1 MAGIYIHIPFC
12 QSRCIYCDFYSTTH
26 HEAKEA
32 YIKALVKELT
42 LRAGY
47 LQDEFSEPAEI
58 KTIYLGGGTPSTLDA
73 SQLERIFSALYHTYR
88 ISSEAEITLEA
99 NPDDLTTEKIK
110 ELQSFPINRISI
122 GIQTFNNRE
131 LHFLRRRH
139 TAEQAI
145 KAVKDCQNAGFSNI
159 SIDLIYGLPE
169 QTISQWQSNI
179 TQALQLDVPHI
190 SAYALIYEENTALW
204 NLKEKGIISETDE
217 DTSLTMYNMLID
229 ELSDHH
235 FQHYEISNFAQSG
248 YYSRHNSSYWNS
260 IPYLGCGPSA
270 HSYNGKSRQW
280 NTADLKLY
288 IEKMQSCTQPSDFKY
303 ADWIDRE
310 YLDNQTRYNDY
321 IMTRLR
327 TCWGADL
334 HFIETEF
341 GTRLKDYCLQ
351 QASFHIKNGNLQLDK
366 KNEQTKDGLLK
377 LTRKGLFLSD
387 GIISDLFSV
396 DD

>member
-12 QSRCIYCDFYSTTH
+12 QSRCIYCDFYSTSH

-190 SAYALIYEENTALW
+190 SAYALIYEGNTALW

-288 IEKMQSCTQPSDFKY
+288 IEKMQSYTQPSDFKY

>member
-110 ELQSFPINRISI
+110 KLQSFPINRISI

-145 KAVKDCQNAGFSNI
+145 KAVKDCQDAGFSNI

-235 FQHYEISNFAQSG
+235 FQHYEISNFAKSR

>member
-110 ELQSFPINRISI
+110 KLQSFPINRISI

-145 KAVKDCQNAGFSNI
+145 KAVKDCQDAGFSNI

-235 FQHYEISNFAQSG
+235 FQHYEISNFAKSG

-280 NTADLKLY
+280 NTAVLKLY

>member
-47 LQDEFSEPAEI
+47 LQDEFSEPAGI

-159 SIDLIYGLPE
+159 SIELIYGLPE

-366 KNEQTKDGLLK
+366 KNEQTKDSLLK

>member
-270 HSYNGKSRQW
+270 HSYNGKNRQW

>member
-1 MAGIYIHIPFC
+1 MSGIYIHIPFC

>member
-26 HEAKEA
+26 QEAKEA
-32 YIKALVKELT
+32 YIEALVKELT

-47 LQDEFSEPAEI
+47 LQDEFSEPEEI
-58 KTIYLGGGTPSTLDA
+58 KTIYLGGGTPSILDA
-73 SQLERIFSALYHTYR
+73 SQLERIFSTLYQTYQINR
-88 ISSEAEITLEA
+88 EAEITLEA

-122 GIQTFNNRE
+122 GIQTFNNHE

-159 SIDLIYGLPE
+159 SIDLIYGLPG
-169 QTISQWQSNI
+169 QTMSQWQSNI
-179 TQALQLDVPHI
+179 IQALQLDVPHI

-204 NLKEKGIISETDE
+204 NLKEKGILSETDE
-217 DTSLTMYNMLID
+217 DTSLAMYNMLID

-235 FQHYEISNFAQSG
+235 FQHYEISNFAKSG

-288 IEKMQSCTQPSDFKY
+288 IEKMQTCTQPSDFKD
-303 ADWIDRE
+303 ANWIDRE

-341 GTRLKDYCLQ
+341 GTRLKDYCLK
-351 QASFHIKNGNLQLDK
+351 QASFHIKNGDLQLEK
-366 KNEQTKDGLLK
+366 KNEQAQEGLLK

>member
-110 ELQSFPINRISI
+110 ELQSFLINRISI